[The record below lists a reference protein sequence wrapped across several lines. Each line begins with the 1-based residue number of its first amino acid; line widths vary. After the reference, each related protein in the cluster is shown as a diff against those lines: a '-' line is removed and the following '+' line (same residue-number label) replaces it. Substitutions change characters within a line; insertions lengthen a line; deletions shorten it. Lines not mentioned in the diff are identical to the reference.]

1 MESVFCKARKISK
14 SLKGNRG
21 SVARYNQ
28 YLDRTLSDVDFS
40 DKGKLLASGIDG
52 AEQSPLAFWK
62 SAEERELQ
70 TKRKDTAR
78 FAKEYI
84 VGLPHN
90 LPIEEMEKVSRAISA
105 ELSKNGR
112 VVSWYLHEP
121 DKDENEISKNFHTHF
136 LLSEREYQ
144 NGKFAETKNRDW
156 NSKQTLREHKKIIGE
171 KINERL
177 RALNLPEWKIELTEE
192 EKQEQAER
200 KGEERKAQERR
211 IKKELKKA
219 DRKLKLAEVKLNGFG
234 RAERQLSN
242 EPGTVEAR
250 PGQEQQSNS
259 AGASS
264 LEKQFQD
271 FNELSNRFADF
282 QRASDASERA
292 EQARKAEL
300 DRQRREAEKRSQY
313 ANIIADIE
321 RKSKPKRVEKD
332 NGWTR

>member
-90 LPIEEMEKVSRAISA
+90 LPIEEMEKVSRAVSA
-105 ELSKNGR
+105 ELSKGGR

-136 LLSEREYQ
+136 LLSEREFHHS
-144 NGKFAETKNRDW
+144 KFAENKNRDW

-171 KINERL
+171 RINERL

-219 DRKLKLAEVKLNGFG
+219 DRKLKLAEVKVNGLRGLENGLGNPINTDSELNKSV
-234 RAERQLSN
+234 AE
-242 EPGTVEAR
+242 
-250 PGQEQQSNS
+250 
-259 AGASS
+259 
-264 LEKQFQD
+264 QFQD
-271 FNELSNRFADF
+271 FQQLTNRFANF
-282 QRASDASERA
+282 QRTEDANERA
-292 EQARKAEL
+292 ERARQAEL
-300 DRQRREAEKRSQY
+300 
-313 ANIIADIE
+313 E
-321 RKSKPKRVEKD
+321 RKRQLAEQQRKLDLQRAEELRRQSHKRPSKTVDDDYYYGR
-332 NGWTR
+332 